1 MTLARRLLKSTSGSS
16 AAEFGLVLPL
26 FLILLFGV
34 IDSGR
39 FMWESNEAEKA
50 TQVGARVAVVTDVLS
65 SGLRDEDYAGQNIGG
80 TTLAPGDLI
89 PAAALGSVKCTS
101 TGCTCETAP
110 CPSNLGTFNSTTFT
124 NVLVSR
130 MKWMYPSIKPENV
143 VVRYRGSGFGF
154 AEASGGGG
162 GGGGATEQIEISPL
176 VTVTLTGVQ
185 FHPITTLLF
194 NTITMPDFS
203 TTLTAED
210 ASGAYS
216 N

>member
-1 MTLARRLLKSTSGSS
+1 MKMIVHRLLKSTSGSS

-26 FLILLFGV
+26 FLALLFGV
-34 IDSGR
+34 IDGGR

-50 TQVGARVAVVTDVLS
+50 TQVGARIAIVTDVLS
-65 SGLRDEDYAGQNIGG
+65 SGLRDEDYAGQNVGG
-80 TTLAPGDLI
+80 TTLAPGDAI

-110 CPSNLGTFNSTTFT
+110 CPSNLGTFNSTVFT
-124 NVLVSR
+124 NVLITR
-130 MKWMYPSIKPENV
+130 MKWMYPSVTAANV
-143 VVRYRGSGFGF
+143 IVRYRGSGFGL

-162 GGGGATEQIEISPL
+162 GGATEQMEISPL

-185 FHPITTLLF
+185 FRPLTTLGLKSV
-194 NTITMPDFS
+194 TMPDFS

-210 ASGAYS
+210 ASGQYS